1 VTADRV
7 QPIRLGP
14 DAVLVTYRAWR
25 GDRTML
31 CSSVWF
37 EHVAHAIV
45 RRLDGPSFQA
55 VGAGVGLLRSTEDDV
70 LARLDD
76 DLQFE
81 LGRALAYAANRN
93 TFAAIN
99 EIEGMTHNLPR
110 WPAALRRG
118 VVVGGLTGE
127 GMSLCHVETSKAA
140 LRAVVAAAGP
150 GPRRVDL
157 ALGVP
162 AQVLRLELL
171 GARGVL
177 PQRVGSAM
185 QERAVPRGVKVLE
198 LPQQVGLGEVVW
210 GHTGHVV
217 LLRSSTTTVP
227 RRRVVGD
234 PSGRRPPPLRCGGPR
249 RLVPLIDAKRS
260 FFVRVRDCFSDCVG
274 WGPILSEVGSRM
286 GA

>member
-1 VTADRV
+1 MTADRV

-140 LRAVVAAAGP
+140 LRLALTDPDG
-150 GPRRVDL
+150 DL
-157 ALGVP
+157 AQAALDALTPEKTEGRPRPSLVDELRAILDNAEP
-162 AQVLRLELL
+162 APAVEKLKTFIERVEPP
-171 GARGVL
+171 ARHL
-177 PQRVGSAM
+177 
-185 QERAVPRGVKVLE
+185 
-198 LPQQVGLGEVVW
+198 
-210 GHTGHVV
+210 
-217 LLRSSTTTVP
+217 
-227 RRRVVGD
+227 
-234 PSGRRPPPLRCGGPR
+234 PPP
-249 RLVPLIDAKRS
+249 VK
-260 FFVRVRDCFSDCVG
+260 
-274 WGPILSEVGSRM
+274 
-286 GA
+286 